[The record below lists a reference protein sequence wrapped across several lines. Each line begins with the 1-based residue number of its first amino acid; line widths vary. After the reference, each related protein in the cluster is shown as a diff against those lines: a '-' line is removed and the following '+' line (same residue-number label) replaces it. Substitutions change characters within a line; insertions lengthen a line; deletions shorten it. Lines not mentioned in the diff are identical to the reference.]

1 LTVDAIYQSHN
12 WTNRSYR
19 LETLI
24 TPSALMRIKVRAEDL
39 GAGDSQVKAAVDNF
53 AVEAVVCTAA
63 PFGDLDGDR
72 LVGGGDL
79 SVLLLEFGICDGS
92 IADLDQ
98 SGCVDS
104 GDVAV
109 LLLSYS

>member
-1 LTVDAIYQSHN
+1 V
-12 WTNRSYR
+12 
-19 LETLI
+19 
-24 TPSALMRIKVRAEDL
+24 M
-39 GAGDSQVKAAVDNF
+39 
-53 AVEAVVCTAA
+53 
-63 PFGDLDGDR
+63 
-72 LVGGGDL
+72 
-79 SVLLLEFGICDGS
+79 LLEFGICDGS